1 VSIAWKGGKTL
12 SSKVIF
18 PKANLTKAIPLL
30 VPWHQIQVFEE
41 VVMSEMS
48 FRCNHL
54 INLTLQRPL
63 SALSIKSLQKGTLEK
78 TALIRIYSGHLNR
91 GKGGEIE

>member
-1 VSIAWKGGKTL
+1 M

-18 PKANLTKAIPLL
+18 QKTNLTKAIPLL
-30 VPWHQIQVFEE
+30 VPWHQIQVSEE
-41 VVMSEMS
+41 AVMSELS

-63 SALSIKSLQKGTLEK
+63 SALSIKSLQKGALEK
-78 TALIRIYSGHLNR
+78 TALKRIYIRHLNR